1 MKKLFSLFALVGAFV
16 ACQPEELETAFTVD
30 PAKATINVTV
40 FDVQTAEPI
49 EGLEVTFPDGEGEVD
64 GNVVTINGNLVAI
77 DGNVVTIS
85 GTPAKP
91 AIQAMDVKLILSS
104 SKYPDESKEVSVKV
118 NSLLAGGVATYNVVE
133 VLGTPYP
140 EPGPDPEPEPVEI
153 TVERGEPVSITETAY
168 LSTLDVEGHSHSH
181 NGIDLTKWA
190 ENPTPFMI
198 TVSGTYSVYS
208 GVKAEKTSVL
218 DPEYE
223 SLVDTYVTAYNVGQ
237 KEEQDEFSFPV
248 SAWSLYTVWQTKT
261 TDTTEYVVKV
271 DGETVGTFDVEGVSS
286 TQVEYLEMALPGH
299 SHDYV
304 HGHGHASHGEHDNS
318 GGGIYFAE

>member
-1 MKKLFSLFALVGAFV
+1 MFNKKMKKLFSLFALAGALV
-16 ACQPEELETAFTVD
+16 ACQPEELETAFDVD

-40 FDVQTAEPI
+40 IDVQTAEPI
-49 EGLEVTFPDGEGEVD
+49 EGLKVTCPGGEGEVD
-64 GNVVTINGNLVAI
+64 GNVVAIN
-77 DGNVVTIS
+77 GNVVTIT

-91 AIQAMDVKLILSS
+91 AIQAMDVNLVLSS
-104 SKYPDESKEVSVKV
+104 SKYPDETKTVTVKI
-118 NSLLAGGVATYNVVE
+118 NSLLAGGLATYNVVE
-133 VLGTPYP
+133 VMGTPYP
-140 EPGPDPEPEPVEI
+140 EPGPDPEPEPVVV
-153 TVERGEPVSITETAY
+153 TVEKGTSLSVTEVGY

-218 DPEYE
+218 DPDYG

-304 HGHGHASHGEHDNS
+304 HGHGHASHGEHDNA

>member
-40 FDVQTAEPI
+40 IDVQTAEPI
-49 EGLEVTFPDGEGEVD
+49 EGLEVTFPGGEGEVD
-64 GNVVTINGNLVAI
+64 GNVVTINGNLVVI
-77 DGNVVTIS
+77 DGNVVTIT
-85 GTPAKP
+85 GKP

-104 SKYPDESKEVSVKV
+104 SKYPDESKDVSVKV

-133 VLGTPYP
+133 VLGTPS
-140 EPGPDPEPEPVEI
+140 EPGTDPEPVEI
-153 TVERGEPVSITETAY
+153 TVERGEPVSITEVAY
-168 LSTLDVEGHSHSH
+168 LSSLDVEGHSHSH

-190 ENPTPFMI
+190 ENGTPFMI
-198 TVSGTYSVYS
+198 TVSGEYFVYS
-208 GVKAEKTSVL
+208 GVDAAKTSVL
-218 DPEYE
+218 VPEYE

-237 KEEQDEFSFPV
+237 KKEHDEFSFPV

>member
-1 MKKLFSLFALVGAFV
+1 MKKLFSLFALAGALV
-16 ACQPEELETAFTVD
+16 ACQPEELETAFDVD
-30 PAKATINVTV
+30 NAKATINVTV
-40 FDVQTAEPI
+40 IDVQTAAPI
-49 EGLEVTFPDGEGEVD
+49 EDLTVTCPGGEGKVD
-64 GNVVTINGNLVAI
+64 GNVVTITGN
-77 DGNVVTIS
+77 
-85 GTPAKP
+85 K
-91 AIQAMDVKLILSS
+91 AIQAMDVNLVLSS
-104 SKYPDESKEVSVKV
+104 SKYPDETKTVTVKI
-118 NSLLAGGVATYNVVE
+118 NSLLAGGLATYNVVE
-133 VLGTPYP
+133 VMGTPYP
-140 EPGPDPEPEPVEI
+140 EPGPDPEPEPVVV
-153 TVERGEPVSITETAY
+153 TVEKGTSLSVTEVGY
-168 LSTLDVEGHSHSH
+168 LSTLKVEGHSHSH

-190 ENPTPFMI
+190 ENETPFMI

-218 DPEYE
+218 DPDYE

-304 HGHGHASHGEHDNS
+304 HGHGHASHGEHDNA

>member
-1 MKKLFSLFALVGAFV
+1 MKKLFSLFALAGALV
-16 ACQPEELETAFTVD
+16 ACQPEELETAFDVD
-30 PAKATINVTV
+30 NAKATINVTV
-40 FDVQTAEPI
+40 IDVQTAAPI
-49 EGLEVTFPDGEGEVD
+49 EDLTVTCPGGEGKVD
-64 GNVVTINGNLVAI
+64 GNVVTITGN
-77 DGNVVTIS
+77 
-85 GTPAKP
+85 K
-91 AIQAMDVKLILSS
+91 AIQAMDVNLVLSS
-104 SKYPDESKEVSVKV
+104 SKYPDETKTVTVKI
-118 NSLLAGGVATYNVVE
+118 NSLLAGGLATYNVVE
-133 VLGTPYP
+133 VMGTPYP

-218 DPEYE
+218 DPDYE

-304 HGHGHASHGEHDNS
+304 HGHGHASHGEHDNA

>member
-40 FDVQTAEPI
+40 IDVQTAEPI
-49 EGLEVTFPDGEGEVD
+49 EGLKVDCPGGEGEVN
-64 GNVVTINGNLVAI
+64 GNVVTITGKLAI
-77 DGNVVTIS
+77 
-85 GTPAKP
+85 K
-91 AIQAMDVKLILSS
+91 AMDVNLVLSS
-104 SKYPDESKEVSVKV
+104 SKYPDETKTVTVKI
-118 NSLLAGGVATYNVVE
+118 NSLLAGGLATYNVVE
-133 VLGTPYP
+133 VLGTPVVV
-140 EPGPDPEPEPVEI
+140 PDPEPVEV
-153 TVERGEPVSITETAY
+153 TVEPGDPVSVTEVAY

-198 TVSGTYSVYS
+198 TVSGTYTVYS
-208 GVKAEKTSVL
+208 GVAAEKTSVL
-218 DPEYE
+218 VPDYE
-223 SLVDTYVTAYNVGQ
+223 SLVDTYVDAYNVGQ
-237 KEEQDEFSFPV
+237 TEDKDEFSFPV
-248 SAWSLYTVWQTKT
+248 SAWSLYTVWQTKI

-271 DGETVGTFDVEGVSS
+271 DGETVGTFAVEGVSS

-304 HGHGHASHGEHDNS
+304 HGHGHASHGEHDNA
-318 GGGIYFAE
+318 GGGIVFAE

>member
-1 MKKLFSLFALVGAFV
+1 MFNKKMKKLFSLFALAGALV
-16 ACQPEELETAFTVD
+16 ACQPEELETAFDVD

-40 FDVQTAEPI
+40 IDVQTAEPI
-49 EGLEVTFPDGEGEVD
+49 EGLKVTCPGGEGEVD
-64 GNVVTINGNLVAI
+64 GNVVAIN
-77 DGNVVTIS
+77 GNVVTIT

-91 AIQAMDVKLILSS
+91 AIQAMDVNLILSS
-104 SKYPDESKEVSVKV
+104 SKYPDETKTVTVKI
-118 NSLLAGGVATYNVVE
+118 NSLLAGGLATYNVVE
-133 VLGTPYP
+133 VMGTPYP
-140 EPGPDPEPEPVEI
+140 EPGPDTDPEPVVV
-153 TVERGEPVSITETAY
+153 TVEKGTSLSVTEVGY

-218 DPEYE
+218 DPDYE

-248 SAWSLYTVWQTKT
+248 SAWALYTVWQTKT

-304 HGHGHASHGEHDNS
+304 HGHGHASHGEHDNA

>member
-1 MKKLFSLFALVGAFV
+1 MFNKKMKKLFSLFALAGALV
-16 ACQPEELETAFTVD
+16 ACQPEELETAFDVD
-30 PAKATINVTV
+30 NAKATINVTV
-40 FDVQTAEPI
+40 IDVQTAAPI
-49 EGLEVTFPDGEGEVD
+49 EDLTVTCPGGEGKVD
-64 GNVVTINGNLVAI
+64 GNVVTITGN
-77 DGNVVTIS
+77 
-85 GTPAKP
+85 K
-91 AIQAMDVKLILSS
+91 AIQAMDVNLVLSS
-104 SKYPDESKEVSVKV
+104 SKYPDETKTVTVKI
-118 NSLLAGGVATYNVVE
+118 NSLLAGGLATYNVVE
-133 VLGTPYP
+133 VMGTPYP
-140 EPGPDPEPEPVEI
+140 EPGPDPEPEPVVV
-153 TVERGEPVSITETAY
+153 TVEKGTSLSVTEVGY
-168 LSTLDVEGHSHSH
+168 LSTLKVEGHSHSH

-190 ENPTPFMI
+190 ENETPFMI

-218 DPEYE
+218 DPDYE

-304 HGHGHASHGEHDNS
+304 HGHGHASHGEHDNA

>member
-16 ACQPEELETAFTVD
+16 ACQPEELETAFDVD

-40 FDVQTAEPI
+40 IDVQTAEPI
-49 EGLEVTFPDGEGEVD
+49 EGLEVTFPGGEGEVD

-77 DGNVVTIS
+77 DGNVVTIT
-85 GTPAKP
+85 GKP

-133 VLGTPYP
+133 VMGTPYP
-140 EPGPDPEPEPVEI
+140 EPGPDPEPEPEPVVV
-153 TVERGEPVSITETAY
+153 TVEKGTSLSVTEVGY

-181 NGIDLTKWA
+181 NGIDLSKWA

-198 TVSGTYSVYS
+198 TVSGTYSVFS
-208 GVKAEKTSVL
+208 GVEAEKTSVTNP
-218 DPEYE
+218 DYE
-223 SLVDTYVTAYNVGQ
+223 SLVQTYVDSYNSVGQ
-237 KEEQDEFSFPV
+237 KEEKEEFSFNV
-248 SAWSLYTVWQTKT
+248 SAWALYTVWQTKT
-261 TDTTEYVVKV
+261 TETTEYVVKV
-271 DGETVGTFDVEGVSS
+271 DGEEVGTFNVEGVSS

-304 HGHGHASHGEHDNS
+304 HGHGHASHGEHDNA
-318 GGGIYFAE
+318 GGGIVFAE

>member
-16 ACQPEELETAFTVD
+16 ACQPEELETAFDVD

-40 FDVQTAEPI
+40 IDVQTAEPI
-49 EGLEVTFPDGEGEVD
+49 EGLKVDCPGGEGDVD
-64 GNVVTINGNLVAI
+64 GNVVTI
-77 DGNVVTIS
+77 T

-91 AIQAMDVKLILSS
+91 AIQAMDVNLVLSS
-104 SKYPDESKEVSVKV
+104 SKYPDETKTVTVKI
-118 NSLLAGGVATYNVVE
+118 NSLLAGGLATYNVVE
-133 VLGTPYP
+133 VMGTPYP
-140 EPGPDPEPEPVEI
+140 EPGPDTDPEPVVV
-153 TVERGEPVSITETAY
+153 TVEKGTSLSVTEVGY

-181 NGIDLTKWA
+181 NGIDLSKWA

-218 DPEYE
+218 DPDYE

>member
-1 MKKLFSLFALVGAFV
+1 MFNKKMKKLFSLFALAGALV
-16 ACQPEELETAFTVD
+16 ACQPEELETAFDVD
-30 PAKATINVTV
+30 NAKATINVTV
-40 FDVQTAEPI
+40 IDVQTAAPI
-49 EGLEVTFPDGEGEVD
+49 EDLTVTCPGGEGKVD
-64 GNVVTINGNLVAI
+64 GNVVTITGN
-77 DGNVVTIS
+77 
-85 GTPAKP
+85 K
-91 AIQAMDVKLILSS
+91 AIQAMDVNLVLSS
-104 SKYPDESKEVSVKV
+104 SKYPDETKTVTVKI
-118 NSLLAGGVATYNVVE
+118 NSLLAGGLATYNVVE
-133 VLGTPYP
+133 VMGTPYP
-140 EPGPDPEPEPVEI
+140 EPGPDPEPEPVVV
-153 TVERGEPVSITETAY
+153 TVEKGTSLSVTEVGY
-168 LSTLDVEGHSHSH
+168 LSTLEVEGHSHSH

-190 ENPTPFMI
+190 ENETPFMI

-218 DPEYE
+218 DPDYE

-304 HGHGHASHGEHDNS
+304 HGHGHASHGEHDNA

>member
-1 MKKLFSLFALVGAFV
+1 MFNKKMKKLFSLFALAGALV
-16 ACQPEELETAFTVD
+16 ACQPEELETAFDVD
-30 PAKATINVTV
+30 NAKATINVTV
-40 FDVQTAEPI
+40 IDVQTAAPI
-49 EGLEVTFPDGEGEVD
+49 EDLTVTCPGGEGKVD
-64 GNVVTINGNLVAI
+64 GNVVTITGN
-77 DGNVVTIS
+77 
-85 GTPAKP
+85 K
-91 AIQAMDVKLILSS
+91 AIQAMDVNLVLSS
-104 SKYPDESKEVSVKV
+104 SKYPDETKTVTVKI
-118 NSLLAGGVATYNVVE
+118 NSLLAGGLATYNVVE
-133 VLGTPYP
+133 VMGTPYP

-218 DPEYE
+218 DPDYE

-304 HGHGHASHGEHDNS
+304 HGHGHASHGEHDNA